1 MSRRA
6 HWPRRRVLAALT
18 AACAVLALQTSFA
31 APPSDATSVY
41 DRRAQDWRNG
51 AIVYQVIVD
60 RFVPSADLQA
70 KRALYPAP
78 KVLHPWTDL
87 PVAGPYVA
95 DQKLNSAELDF
106 WGGDLRSAAT
116 KSPT

>member
-6 HWPRRRVLAALT
+6 HWPGPRPCRLT
-18 AACAVLALQTSFA
+18 AACAVLELQTSFA

-78 KVLHPWTDL
+78 KVLHRDRP
-87 PVAGPYVA
+87 AGRGSYVA
-95 DQKLNSAELDF
+95 ARN
-106 WGGDLRSAAT
+106 
-116 KSPT
+116 